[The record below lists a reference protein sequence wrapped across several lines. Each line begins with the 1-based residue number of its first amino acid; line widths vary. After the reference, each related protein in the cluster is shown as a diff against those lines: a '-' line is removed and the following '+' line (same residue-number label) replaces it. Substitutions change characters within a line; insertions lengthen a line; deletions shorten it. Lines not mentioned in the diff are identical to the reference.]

1 MCVYNEAVLVC
12 PAVRRACSVK
22 VAANPATL
30 QMYVNI
36 HVKLI
41 QGSHMGFNL
50 QQPAGCEVINNEVNN
65 IYMVRGNN
73 NDAINPLQAVRP
85 RLE

>member
-1 MCVYNEAVLVC
+1 MCVYNEAVSVC

-22 VAANPATL
+22 VVADAPTL

-41 QGSHMGFNL
+41 QESQGFNL

-65 IYMVRGNN
+65 IYMVKGNN